1 MTAIRLLSDCV
12 HQKLTCAEKEQLVN
26 TGPNKTAKRTC
37 LNSCIGKKS
46 MEIKALGKI
55 QLCIPWKIVFSFL
68 EKVSKTFI
76 FNEKEL

>member
-26 TGPNKTAKRTC
+26 AGPNKTAKRTC

-46 MEIKALGKI
+46 MEIKAKDTQFTSWRNDI
-55 QLCIPWKIVFSFL
+55 D
-68 EKVSKTFI
+68 
-76 FNEKEL
+76 

>member
-26 TGPNKTAKRTC
+26 AGPNKAVKRTC

-46 MEIKALGKI
+46 MEIKALGKGM
-55 QLCIPWKIVFSFL
+55 
-68 EKVSKTFI
+68 
-76 FNEKEL
+76 

>member
-26 TGPNKTAKRTC
+26 AGPNKTAKRTC

-55 QLCIPWKIVFSFL
+55 Q
-68 EKVSKTFI
+68 
-76 FNEKEL
+76 

>member
-26 TGPNKTAKRTC
+26 AGPNKTAKRTC

-68 EKVSKTFI
+68 EKLSFEN
-76 FNEKEL
+76 FYF